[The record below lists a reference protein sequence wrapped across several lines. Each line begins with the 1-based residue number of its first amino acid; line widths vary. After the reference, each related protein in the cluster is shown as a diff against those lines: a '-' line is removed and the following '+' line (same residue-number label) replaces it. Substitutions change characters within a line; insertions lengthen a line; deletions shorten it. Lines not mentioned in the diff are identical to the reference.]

1 MHKYKCINILKSIP
15 VIKAKFSV
23 LLQSSESHFVSG
35 LTNRK
40 FFKEH
45 HLIEIE
51 IFCNIVNV
59 FTVSFY
65 KFNENLLNKSIQ
77 FKK

>member
-1 MHKYKCINILKSIP
+1 MHKYKCINILKSTP

-23 LLQSSESHFVSG
+23 LLLQSSESHFVSG

-65 KFNENLLNKSIQ
+65 KFNEKYE
-77 FKK
+77 